1 MPSTIQGPGL
11 RILAVALPCAFAVHV
26 AEEAPSFVAWFNSL
40 VTPGIT
46 QGQFLSVNATAF
58 FITLAIGSLVAM
70 SRNAALSILAVAWV
84 GFLMLA
90 NGLFHLVATL
100 VHWRYSPGVVT
111 GSFLYLPLSILFM
124 RAVVREC
131 RIRWATILLVA
142 LMGGIP
148 MYVHGYLIVFRGSRL
163 F

>member
-1 MPSTIQGPGL
+1 MPSAIRAPRL
-11 RILAVALPCAFAVHV
+11 RILAIALPCVFAVHV

-40 VTPGIT
+40 VSPGIT
-46 QGQFLSVNATAF
+46 QRLFLAVNATAF
-58 FITLAIGSLVAM
+58 LITLALGSLVAT
-70 SRNAALSILAVAWV
+70 SRDAAPSILAVAWV
-84 GFLMLA
+84 GFVMLA
-90 NGLFHLVATL
+90 NGLFHLVGTL

-111 GSFLYLPLSILFM
+111 GSLLYLPLSILFM

-131 RIRWATILLVA
+131 GIRWATVVLVA
-142 LMGGIP
+142 LVGGVP

>member
-1 MPSTIQGPGL
+1 MPSAIQAPGL
-11 RILAVALPCAFAVHV
+11 RIIALALPFVFAVHV

-58 FITLAIGSLVAM
+58 FITLAIGSFVAM
-70 SRNAALSILAVAWV
+70 TRDTALSILAVAWI

-90 NGLFHLVATL
+90 NGLFHLVGTL
-100 VHWRYSPGVVT
+100 VLLRYSPGVVT
-111 GSFLYLPLSILFM
+111 GSLLYLPVSILFM

-131 RIRWATILLVA
+131 GIPWATVVLVA
-142 LMGGIP
+142 LIGGVP
-148 MYVHGYLIVFRGSRL
+148 MYVHGYLIVFRGSKL

>member
-1 MPSTIQGPGL
+1 MPSAIQSPGL
-11 RILAVALPCAFAVHV
+11 RVLAIALPCVFAVHV
-26 AEEAPSFVAWFNSL
+26 AEEASGFVAWFNSL

-46 QGQFLSVNATAF
+46 QRLFLSVNATVF

-70 SRNAALSILAVAWV
+70 SRDAALSILAVAWV
-84 GFLMLA
+84 GFVMLA
-90 NGLFHLVATL
+90 NGLFHLVGTL
-100 VHWRYSPGVVT
+100 VLWRYSPGVVT
-111 GSFLYLPLSILFM
+111 GTFLYLPLSILFM

-131 RIRWATILLVA
+131 GIPWATLVLVA
-142 LMGGIP
+142 LVGGVP